1 MTYHGSTYGM
11 KTPYT
16 DAMMVECFF
25 LADFSGNTCV
35 KPGDIFC
42 DILTPQDIQTSKT
55 WCHRCAMAGWENHSM
70 GDSPAK
76 YV

>member
-25 LADFSGNTCV
+25 LLISVEIHVSSLATF
-35 KPGDIFC
+35 FC

>member
-1 MTYHGSTYGM
+1 MAMSQVMVEWWMMVEWMTYHGSTYGM

-42 DILTPQDIQTSKT
+42 DIVTP
-55 WCHRCAMAGWENHSM
+55 
-70 GDSPAK
+70 
-76 YV
+76 